1 MEKWLRRWRGVF
13 CGHANAAKAAAD
25 ADFASGSGS
34 GWSPIPGKCTDTIRD
49 LRSARCARGKS
60 KKPGRVTVLDDLKT
74 NLECDA
80 FSSADSS
87 KVFNVTLV
95 VLVTILIQVVL

>member
-1 MEKWLRRWRGVF
+1 MRAGQVEETGQ
-13 CGHANAAKAAAD
+13 G
-25 ADFASGSGS
+25 
-34 GWSPIPGKCTDTIRD
+34 D
-49 LRSARCARGKS
+49 L
-60 KKPGRVTVLDDLKT
+60 LDDLKT